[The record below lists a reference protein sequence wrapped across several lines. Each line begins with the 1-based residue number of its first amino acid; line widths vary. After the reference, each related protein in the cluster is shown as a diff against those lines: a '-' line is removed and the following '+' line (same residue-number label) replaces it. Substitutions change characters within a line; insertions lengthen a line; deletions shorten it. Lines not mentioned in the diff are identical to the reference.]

1 MNNYRGGERAMS
13 GYGADAVKAIT
24 EGRTNEQQ
32 TRNLREKVLMGGIQA
47 ALTAAGAGASAS
59 HSFALQRKQANKAWD
74 INNAGIQ
81 AREKLADEQS
91 RAMGDGRAR
100 EAGKVPAWLGQ
111 GGPVD
116 VVSGG
121 NAPHQPDMISG
132 AQTAMSNQQQND
144 AADNAPLGGYY
155 TSDGSQAAQ
164 DQANALTNDMK
175 TAEDGMRGG
184 GMMGSLQR
192 KGMY

>member
-1 MNNYRGGERAMS
+1 MRNYRGGDRTMT
-13 GYGADAVKAIT
+13 GYGADAVKAIS
-24 EGRTNEQQ
+24 EGRTQEQQ
-32 TRNLREKVLMGGIQA
+32 TRNLREKILMGGVQA
-47 ALTAAGAGASAS
+47 ALTAAAGGASAN
-59 HSFALQRKQANKAWD
+59 HSFNLQRKQANRAWD
-74 INNAGIQ
+74 VNNNSIK
-81 AREKLADEQS
+81 AREALADEQS
-91 RAMGDGRAR
+91 RAMSDSRAK
-100 EAGKVPAWLGQ
+100 EAGRVPEWLGQ

-121 NAPHQPDMISG
+121 NTPHQPDMISG
-132 AQTAMSNQQQND
+132 AQAAMSNQQQND
-144 AADNAPLGGYY
+144 SADQAPLGGYY